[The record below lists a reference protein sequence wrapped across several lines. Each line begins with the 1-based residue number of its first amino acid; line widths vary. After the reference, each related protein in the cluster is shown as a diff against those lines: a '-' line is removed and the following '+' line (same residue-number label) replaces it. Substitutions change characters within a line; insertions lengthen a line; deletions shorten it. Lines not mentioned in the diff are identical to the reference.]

1 MARKEIEGTLGLPFP
16 CTLQKCWGKGLGF
29 RAKILEASVEAK
41 GNGRQI
47 GGVGGGGVGGGGG
60 GRGGGGGGGGGG
72 VQRQL
77 WLGSPGKRL

>member
-47 GGVGGGGVGGGGG
+47 GGGGWGGAEAAMVGISWQEVIDLD
-60 GRGGGGGGGGGG
+60 
-72 VQRQL
+72 QEEP
-77 WLGSPGKRL
+77 WS